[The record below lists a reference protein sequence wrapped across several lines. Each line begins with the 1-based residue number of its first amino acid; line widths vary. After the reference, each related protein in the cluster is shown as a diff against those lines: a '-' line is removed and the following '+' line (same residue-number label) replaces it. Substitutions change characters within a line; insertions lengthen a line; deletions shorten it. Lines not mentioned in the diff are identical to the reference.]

1 MKPWL
6 KITLAVVAGAAIW
19 GGLVLD
25 QHLAEKEEVSKKQ
38 EAKVLDFESKD
49 VLKIT
54 LQNKHGQ
61 FVFQRDTATSDW
73 RLVQPQ
79 GPKLDQDS
87 IRNMLAAIQSQNYEQ
102 HLEEQQKAIDS
113 FKKGDAASAQVFG
126 FEKPRAS
133 VVLDVAANKEA
144 GTKAREL
151 KFWLGGD
158 LAFGAGAGAAF
169 NAVSSYAVSSDRKGL
184 IVVPHSLLTSLEK
197 DLKDLRTKTIGDF
210 LTADVASFEL
220 TKSDGTQL
228 VLSKSKDNGQSIW
241 SVSKP
246 KQIKADNNQVGLY
259 LDSFTR
265 LRADNITES
274 AAINE
279 QNKTALGLAAP
290 SATLVLKAEDGKV
303 LQTIQMGLTKESLY
317 LTLADGAVGSVE
329 LTKFS
334 DLAPSL
340 KFFRD
345 RRVFAGVSFND
356 INLLVTKAGQRYQKE
371 GSAWYNASAD
381 APKDPKKPEKVAV
394 DDARN
399 FVEDWEFSTAEDI
412 LDADETTELAK
423 FGLDKPLTQF
433 TLGSTDDKKPQIQVT
448 VGNRVPNN
456 EKAVYLKRADK
467 PEVFVMETKWLDV
480 LTRLDQGGQSPQA
493 KK

>member
-1 MKPWL
+1 MKSWV

-19 GGLVLD
+19 GGLALD

-38 EAKVLDFESKD
+38 AVKVLDFESKD

-61 FVFQRDTATSDW
+61 FVFQRESATSDW
-73 RLVQPQ
+73 KLVEPQ

-87 IRNMLAAIQSQNYEQ
+87 IRNMLAAIQSANYEQ
-102 HLEEQQKAIDS
+102 HLEDQQKIVDA
-113 FKKGDAASAQVFG
+113 FKKGDLAAAKAFG
-126 FEKPRAS
+126 FEKPR
-133 VVLDVAANKEA
+133 VMVTLDVAANKEA

-151 KFWLGGD
+151 KLWLGSD
-158 LAFGAGAGAAF
+158 LAFGSGAGAAF
-169 NAVSSYAVSSDRKGL
+169 NAVSSYSISSDRKGL
-184 IVVPHSLLTSLEK
+184 VVVNNSLLSSLEK
-197 DLKDLRTKTIGDF
+197 ELKDLRTKMIGDYIVS
-210 LTADVASFEL
+210 DVASFEL
-220 TKSDGTQL
+220 TKNDGTQL
-228 VLSKSKDNGQSIW
+228 VLNRTKENGQNIW

-265 LRADNITES
+265 LRADKITEP

-279 QNKTALGLAAP
+279 QNRVALGLTTP

-303 LQTIQMGLTKESLY
+303 LQTIQMGLTTESLF
-317 LTLADGAVGSVE
+317 LTMADGAAGSVE
-329 LTKFS
+329 LTKFA
-334 DLAPSL
+334 DLAPTL

-356 INLLVTKAGQRYQKE
+356 INLLKTKSGQRYQKE
-371 GSAWYNASAD
+371 GASWYNASTE
-381 APKDPKKPEKVAV
+381 APKDPKKPEKLAV

-399 FVEDWEFSTAEDI
+399 FVEDWEFSTAEDV
-412 LDADETTELAK
+412 LDADEATDLSK
-423 FGLDKPLTQF
+423 FGLDKPLTSF
-433 TLGSTDDKKPQIQVT
+433 SLGSTDEKKPQIEVS
-448 VGNRVPNN
+448 VGNRVANN
-456 EKAVYLKRADK
+456 EKAVYLKRGDK

>member
-6 KITLAVVAGAAIW
+6 KMTLAVVAGAAIW

-25 QHLAEKEEVSKKQ
+25 QHLAEKEVASKKQ
-38 EAKVLDFESKD
+38 EVKVLDFESKD
-49 VLKIT
+49 VLKIS

-61 FVFQRDTATSDW
+61 FVFQRETATSDW
-73 RLVQPQ
+73 KLVEPT

-87 IRNMLAAIQSQNYEQ
+87 IRNMLAAIQSANYEQ
-102 HLEEQQKAIDS
+102 HLEDQQKVVDS
-113 FKKGDAASAQVFG
+113 FKKGDAAAAKNFG
-126 FEKPRAS
+126 FEKPR
-133 VVLDVAANKEA
+133 VTIVLDVAANKEA
-144 GTKAREL
+144 DTKAREL
-151 KFWLGGD
+151 KLWLGSD

-169 NAVSSYAVSSDRKGL
+169 NAVSSYAISTDRKGL
-184 IVVPHSLLTSLEK
+184 VVVGNSLLSSLEK
-197 DLKDLRTKTIGDF
+197 ELKDLRTKVIGDF
-210 LTADVASFEL
+210 NVADVASFEL
-220 TKSDGTQL
+220 SKNDGTQL
-228 VLSKSKDNGQSIW
+228 LLAKTKDNGQSIW

-246 KQIKADNNQVGLY
+246 KQIKADNNQVGLF

-265 LRADNITES
+265 LRADKITEP

-279 QNKTALGLAAP
+279 QNKSALGLAAP
-290 SATLVLKAEDGKV
+290 SATLVLKSEDGKV
-303 LQTIQMGLTKESLY
+303 LQTIQMGLTAESLF
-317 LTLADGAVGSVE
+317 LTMADGAVGSVE

-345 RRVFAGVSFND
+345 RRVFTGVSFND
-356 INLLVTKAGQRYQKE
+356 INLLKTKSGQRYQKE
-371 GSAWYNASAD
+371 GTAWYNSAAE

-399 FVEDWEFSTAEDI
+399 FVDDWEFSTAEDV
-412 LDADETTELAK
+412 LDAEETTELAK

-433 TLGSTDDKKPQIQVT
+433 TLGSTDEKKPQIEVS
-448 VGNRVPNN
+448 VGSRVPNN